1 MEPAFSFRGPLPPS
15 KSILI
20 RHHLLALYEPR
31 ITIPISSRCADVVGM
46 ERACAA
52 LRSPGSPR
60 VVDCGEAGLVL
71 RLCLGFASRQGG
83 SYVLTG
89 SPRLIA
95 RPHAQLL
102 GSLERLGTR
111 IEVGPVL
118 KLSSNGWREVAEP
131 LALADGSSS
140 QFASS
145 LILNAWDLPFALQ
158 LDVGTERV
166 SDGYLAMSIE
176 LARRFG
182 MDVEWESERIVRIAP
197 AQKPRPGV
205 CTSEADTSSAFAVAA
220 VAAVAGRAEITNFP
234 EHSLQPDAA
243 FPAILAR
250 MGVRVERSGRS
261 GRSLSVE
268 RSGDGRGA
276 LRPIEVDLGGCPDL
290 APVLAVLCALADGES
305 RLYGAPHLRGKES
318 DRIATT
324 AALLRALHREVTERE
339 DGLLIRGR
347 ALSAADRERAA
358 SFDAGSDHRLVMA
371 AAVAWRAGF
380 PLQITGTHAVAKSF
394 PEFLEIVGL
403 V

>member
-1 MEPAFSFRGPLPPS
+1 METAFSFRGPLPPS

-20 RHHLLALYEPR
+20 RHLLLALYEPH

-102 GSLERLGTR
+102 ESLERLGTR

-118 KLSSNGWREVAEP
+118 KLSSEGWREVTEP
-131 LALADGSSS
+131 LPLADGSSS

-145 LILNAWDLPFALQ
+145 LILNSWGLPFALR

-166 SDGYLAMSIE
+166 SEGYLAMSIE

-182 MDVEWESERIVRIAP
+182 MDVAWESEHIVRIAP
-197 AQKPRPGV
+197 GQRPLPGV
-205 CTSEADTSSAFAVAA
+205 CTSEADVSSAFAVAA
-220 VAAVAGRAEITNFP
+220 VAAVAGHAEITNFP
-234 EHSLQPDAA
+234 ENSLQPDAA

-250 MGVRVERSGRS
+250 MGVRIEHSSRG
-261 GRSLSVE
+261 LSVE
-268 RSGDGRGA
+268 RSGGNGSLLPLD
-276 LRPIEVDLGGCPDL
+276 VDLGGCPDL

-305 RLYGAPHLRGKES
+305 RLHGAPHLRGKES

-324 AALLRALHREVTERE
+324 AALLRVLHREVTELE

-347 ALSAADRERAA
+347 SLSSADRARAA

-380 PLQITGTHAVAKSF
+380 PLQITGTHAVTKSF

-403 V
+403 E

>member
-1 MEPAFSFRGPLPPS
+1 MEPAFSFHGPLPPS

-20 RHHLLALYEPR
+20 RHLLLQLYEPR

-46 ERACAA
+46 AGACAA
-52 LRSPGSPR
+52 LRSTGSPR

-95 RPHAQLL
+95 RPHALL
-102 GSLERLGTR
+102 LVSLERLGTR
-111 IEVGPVL
+111 IEAGPVL
-118 KLSSNGWREVAEP
+118 TLHSEGWREVAEP
-131 LALADGSSS
+131 LPLADGSSS

-145 LILNAWDLPFALQ
+145 LILNAWDLPFALR

-166 SDGYLAMSIE
+166 SEGYLAMSIE

-182 MDVEWESERIVRIAP
+182 MDVAWESERIVRIAP
-197 AQKPRPGV
+197 GQKPQPGV
-205 CTSEADTSSAFAVAA
+205 CTSEADVSSAFAVAA

-234 EHSLQPDAA
+234 AHSLQPDAA
-243 FPAILAR
+243 FPDLLAR
-250 MGVRVERSGRS
+250 MGVRIERSSRG
-261 GRSLSVE
+261 LS
-268 RSGDGRGA
+268 
-276 LRPIEVDLGGCPDL
+276 IEGGGPLLPLDVDLGGCPDL
-290 APVLAVLCALADGES
+290 APVLAVLCALAEGES

-324 AALLRALHREVTERE
+324 AALLRALQREVVERD

-347 ALSAADRERAA
+347 ALAAEDRERTA
-358 SFDAGSDHRLVMA
+358 SFDARSDHRLVMA

-380 PLQITGTHAVAKSF
+380 PLHITGTHAVTKSF
-394 PEFLEIVGL
+394 PEFLGIVGL
-403 V
+403 EA

>member
-1 MEPAFSFRGPLPPS
+1 MEAAFSFRGPLPPS

-20 RHHLLALYEPR
+20 RHQLLALYEPG

-52 LRSPGSPR
+52 LRSAGSPR

-102 GSLERLGTR
+102 ESLERLGTR

-118 KLSSNGWREVAEP
+118 KLWSQGWREVAEP

-145 LILNAWDLPFALQ
+145 LILNAWDLPFALR

-166 SDGYLAMSIE
+166 SEGYLAMSIE

-182 MDVEWESERIVRIAP
+182 MDVEWESERLVRIAP

-205 CTSEADTSSAFAVAA
+205 CTSEADVSSAFAVAA

-243 FPAILAR
+243 FPAILLR
-250 MGVRVERSGRS
+250 MGVRIERSGR
-261 GRSLSVE
+261 GLSVE
-268 RSGDGRGA
+268 RSGDGGGA
-276 LRPIEVDLGGCPDL
+276 LRPLDVDLGGCPDL

-305 RLYGAPHLRGKES
+305 RLHGAPHLRGKES

-324 AALLRALHREVTERE
+324 AALLRALKREVTERE

-347 ALSAADRERAA
+347 AVSASDRERAA

-380 PLQITGTHAVAKSF
+380 PLRITGTHAVTKSF

-403 V
+403 A